1 MWKFQCLLLKNLY
14 DCSFYLFP
22 DFNFFDDVD
31 DQNDLANVSIQSN

>member
-1 MWKFQCLLLKNLY
+1 MWKFQCLLLKNLH

-22 DFNFFDDVD
+22 DFNLFDDVD